1 MPSKSE
7 NAHMADRE
15 IELKFNTSANL
26 KGAEDTQKALAQVR
40 AAEESAAVSSKEISK
55 DLADIE
61 KRRLE
66 ILKEI
71 EERIKSR
78 SSSSGNAEQVKAETA
93 AIIELNSQLE
103 RLNELKE
110 NSESKS
116 SEESRTSSLNEEAE
130 ARREL
135 QEAEKR
141 AAFVAKESEE
151 AMQAEIAAQKGL
163 SKELRVVDG
172 ETRKQ
177 VQCTQNLDSA
187 LKQLDQQI
195 DQATQS
201 LIAFQ
206 KAGDVSGMQKQI
218 TAIQALGAQ
227 KTLLTSNVNKL
238 TAGLKQGKMGM
249 AGFGQGALN
258 AAYFLDDMQ
267 YGMRGVMNNIPGLVM
282 SLGGGMGLA
291 GALSIATL
299 AIGYFTGQAGPM
311 KKATEGEKSDVERL
325 TEAIKK
331 ASDTYNELSAQQL
344 NAQFADKAEAGWKN
358 KIEALNEEAEA
369 IERVMN
375 AYYRKEKLAAD
386 IAGDDLRVRELDAS
400 LMPEDTIAQKQ
411 KKANEI
417 DKLRRERIALA
428 AEEEVKAIEMAHDKV
443 LAAYAKAYDEELA
456 ARKEKEKLSAM
467 KSAANV
473 PYDAASL
480 SGIMKNKGE
489 YEESYK
495 SLIDEG
501 FDPAKKNMVLGA
513 AARKGEEAYKRAL
526 KKIEEAQKMNDF
538 MKREEGKIQ
547 AAFQLV
553 IDADTRVYSEETGT
567 LDLVASY
574 KKFTE
579 TLKKKE
585 EILKEKSDQLEK
597 KTKELEEAEVI
608 KSEKLYQASTKKDN
622 ESAIADSKYNHESKK
637 ISDYAEKRELENSL
651 EDKQRQID
659 DLKEE
664 IEIQKKHANE
674 VEKAAS
680 SKIGGLKN
688 TVAASGAGGKGV
700 ASSKLAEI
708 LNDIPRIVSDSKV
721 DEAEQGRLSQYLLSL
736 LSSSQ
741 AQKEMGDT
749 AYRQTISLLTQ
760 LINTA
765 NESLS
770 TQRETSGELKRL
782 QAQVKK
788 LETEA
793 ANLARKNANTTR
805 R

>member
-1 MPSKSE
+1 
-7 NAHMADRE
+7 MADRE

-40 AAEESAAVSSKEISK
+40 AAEESAAASSKEISK

-66 ILKEI
+66 ISKEL

-78 SSSSGNAEQVKAETA
+78 SSSSGSGNAEQVKAETD

-103 RLNELKE
+103 KLNELKA
-110 NSESKS
+110 NA
-116 SEESRTSSLNEEAE
+116 ESRDAGESRGDSLKEEAD

-135 QEAEKR
+135 QEAEER
-141 AAFVAKESEE
+141 AAMSSKEAEE
-151 AMQAEIAAQKGL
+151 AMRAEMAAQKGL

-177 VQCTQNLDSA
+177 VQGTQNLDSA
-187 LKQLDQQI
+187 LKLLDQQI

-206 KAGDVSGMQKQI
+206 RAGDVAGVQKQI

-258 AAYFLDDMQ
+258 AAYFLDDLQ

-291 GALSIATL
+291 GALSIVTL

-311 KKATEGEKSDVERL
+311 KKATDGEKSDVERL

-331 ASDTYNELSAQQL
+331 AADTYNELSAQQL
-344 NAQFADKAEAGWKN
+344 NAQFSNKAEAGWKN

-369 IERVMN
+369 VERVMN

-400 LMPEDTIAQKQ
+400 LMPEDTIDQKQ

-417 DKLRRERIALA
+417 DKLRRERISLA

-467 KSAANV
+467 KSASKA
-473 PYDAASL
+473 PSDAASL
-480 SGIMKNKGE
+480 SKSMKMRGE
-489 YEESYK
+489 YEKAYNSFVAR
-495 SLIDEG
+495 G
-501 FDPAKKNMVLGA
+501 FDPDSQDNMDFMSNVVSN
-513 AARKGEEAYKRAL
+513 RGEFTYDERRF
-526 KKIEEAQKMNDF
+526 KKIQEAQRMQAA
-538 MKREEGKIQ
+538 MKQEEDKIQ
-547 AAFQLV
+547 ATTSLITDANSNV
-553 IDADTRVYSEETGT
+553 ISEETGT

-585 EILKEKSDQLEK
+585 EILKEKSDQLEN

-608 KSEKLYQASTKKDN
+608 KSEKLDQASTKKDN

-637 ISDYAEKRELENSL
+637 ISDYAKKRELENSL

-664 IEIQKKHANE
+664 IEIQKKYAAD
-674 VEKAAS
+674 VEKAAAT
-680 SKIGGLKN
+680 KIGGLKH
-688 TVAASGAGGKGV
+688 TAPASGAGGKGV
-700 ASSKLAEI
+700 SSSKLMEI
-708 LNDIPRIVSDSKV
+708 LNDIPRIISDSKV
-721 DEAEQGRLSQYLLSL
+721 DEAEQGKLSQHLGSL

-741 AQKEMGDT
+741 AQKEMGDV

-770 TQRETSGELKRL
+770 TQKTTSGELKRL